1 MEQKKKFTRLNGFT
15 EFILILGI
23 INCIGRILLSLA
35 NITSEEISV
44 GAGVYEIVAY
54 IIAVYFIFKILQAKK
69 IGLYGYLVVAI
80 INMIASFF
88 LCDGEYSVAFHLIF
102 VNIFQVAILF
112 ACLFFL
118 KANGLSGWDVIFD
131 NGEQK

>member
-15 EFILILGI
+15 EYILILGI
-23 INCIGRILLSLA
+23 INYIGRILLSLA

-44 GAGVYEIVAY
+44 GAGAYEIIAS
-54 IIAVYFIFKILQAKK
+54 IIVVFFIFKILQAKK
-69 IGLYGYLVVAI
+69 IGLYGYLTVVAVNI
-80 INMIASFF
+80 IASFF
-88 LCDGEYSVAFHLIF
+88 ICNGEYSVAFHQIF
-102 VNIFQVAILF
+102 ANVFQVAILF

-131 NGEQK
+131 NGE